1 MVVHIYYIALVSF
14 AVLSCIT
21 LPLSILSCY
30 WDIATIDR
38 GMIND
43 NLPSGYRLSTFA
55 QDKFLLIIDEN
66 DKSDTDDN
74 DEDVQSQWINNP
86 HVMANT
92 NSGLWSS
99 CLSISELEYEEV
111 VSNLSWVG
119 PKCVDHEEWSD
130 DGHGDSSFIPR
141 WRKTMNLSISCFITA
156 LIIITAAMLLGIIGI
171 LYRQAACVLVDSV
184 LFQLTVFFSLFG
196 IAIHIYNRTE
206 RRRDLSCSPDFPTV
220 CVGVSYNSGWSQI
233 LGVLSVIFSG
243 GAAAGLYGLSR
254 DIISRSW

>member
-1 MVVHIYYIALVSF
+1 VS
-14 AVLSCIT
+14 VLST
-21 LPLSILSCY
+21 Y
-30 WDIATIDR
+30 WDIATVDR
-38 GMIND
+38 DIVSH
-43 NLPSGYRLSTFA
+43 NLPSGYRLETFA
-55 QDKFLLIIDEN
+55 KDKFLLIVDQR
-66 DKSDTDDN
+66 DKSDANTDID
-74 DEDVQSQWINNP
+74 DADDLQSPWINNP
-86 HVMANT
+86 MVMANT

-119 PKCVDHEEWSD
+119 PKCVDHEEWSY
-130 DGHGDSSFIPR
+130 DGNRENGFTPR

-196 IAIHIYNRTE
+196 IAIHIYNRTQ
-206 RRRDLSCSPDFPTV
+206 RRIDLSCSPDFPTV
-220 CVGVSYNSGWSQI
+220 CVSMSYNSGWSQI